1 MHLSANN
8 SSLKNQLSCT
18 ILYNYEYFKNITPYI
33 TNLMKYNYICTSTCN
48 LTGFFTRY
56 HWVCRRLFDNQR
68 NYGWCVTYNH

>member
-56 HWVCRRLFDNQR
+56 H
-68 NYGWCVTYNH
+68 